1 MSAGSKAKIDSA
13 EKAYNALT
21 ADQKKLV
28 KNYSVLT
35 SAKAAYQKITALPKK
50 GEKFLVGGLWYQVT
64 KSDAKNGT
72 VSVIKEKSK
81 KRKSI
86 NIKSTVKI
94 KGYTFKI
101 TAIGKKAF
109 YKNKG
114 LTSIEVGKNIV
125 KIDSYAFY
133 GCTKLKSVRI
143 YSTKL
148 KTVGKNAFGKTAK
161 NIEVRV
167 PKNPK
172 KLLKKYQ
179 NLLKKGGSK
188 KAKYKR

>member
-1 MSAGSKAKIDSA
+1 
-13 EKAYNALT
+13 
-21 ADQKKLV
+21 
-28 KNYSVLT
+28 
-35 SAKAAYQKITALPKK
+35 
-50 GEKFLVGGLWYQVT
+50 
-64 KSDAKNGT
+64 
-72 VSVIKEKSK
+72 VIKEKSK

-114 LTSIEVGKNIV
+114 LTSIKVGKNIV

-133 GCTKLKSVRI
+133 GCTKLKSVKI

-148 KTVGKNAFGKTAK
+148 KTVGKKAFGKTEK
-161 NIEVRV
+161 NIVVQV
-167 PKNPK
+167 PKKTK
-172 KLLKKYQ
+172 KLLKKYKS
-179 NLLKKGGSK
+179 LLRKKGISK
-188 KAKYKR
+188 YTVFRY

>member
-1 MSAGSKAKIDSA
+1 MISGIGTVGTGSKSKIDAA

-50 GEKFLVGGLWYQVT
+50 GEKFLVGSLWYQVT

-81 KRKSI
+81 ERKSI

-114 LTSIEVGKNIV
+114 LTSIKVGKNIV

-133 GCTKLKSVRI
+133 GCTKLKSVKI

-148 KTVGKNAFGKTAK
+148 KTVGKKAFGKTEKILLSRYQK
-161 NIEVRV
+161 NKEIAE
-167 PKNPK
+167 KI
-172 KLLKKYQ
+172 
-179 NLLKKGGSK
+179 
-188 KAKYKR
+188 